1 MSEYLDEPRLQMP
14 LKKAGQPEVKIQRE
28 PGSVQASLIEISGLN
43 KWYGQF
49 HVLRDINLTV
59 RKGEKI
65 VICGPSG
72 SGKSTLIRCINCLE
86 EHQEGSIVVD

>member
-1 MSEYLDEPRLQMP
+1 MNEYLEESRFQQSVTEQ
-14 LKKAGQPEVKIQRE
+14 KSPEVTTQRTQVTE
-28 PGSVQASLIEISGLN
+28 QNTLIEIRDLN

-59 RKGEKI
+59 KKGEKI

-72 SGKSTLIRCINCLE
+72 SGKSTLIRWETALVLLTI
-86 EHQEGSIVVD
+86 